1 VTIRIRAA
9 QPDDIE
15 LLKKA
20 LYISVVWDED
30 QPSTFEQVV
39 GHPELAQYWENWGRP
54 GDLGVV
60 AERDGEYL
68 GAAFGRLFTEDRP
81 SYGFVDEQ
89 TPEVGIGIIE
99 AERGKGLGRRM
110 MLQLEGLYREF
121 GSNRLSLSV
130 NFTNP
135 ARHLSESLGYTEV
148 GQDENSAQMVK
159 ALT

>member
-1 VTIRIRAA
+1 MIRTA
-9 QPDDIE
+9 QADDIE
-15 LLKKA
+15 LLKEA

-30 QPSTFEQVV
+30 EPSTLEQVV

-60 AERDGEYL
+60 AERDGKYL
-68 GAAFGRLFTEDRP
+68 GAAFGRLFTADRP

-99 AERGKGLGRRM
+99 GERRKGLGRQM

-135 ARHLSESLGYTEV
+135 ARRLYESLGYTEV

-159 ALT
+159 ALD

>member
-1 VTIRIRAA
+1 MDFTIRTA

-15 LLKKA
+15 LLKEA
-20 LYISVVWDED
+20 LYISVVWDAD
-30 QPSTFEQVV
+30 QPSTLEQVV

-60 AERDGEYL
+60 AERDGQYL
-68 GAAFGRLFTEDRP
+68 GAAFGRFFTEDRP

-99 AERGKGLGRRM
+99 DERGKGLGRQM
-110 MLQLEGLYREF
+110 MVQLEDLYREY
-121 GSNRLSLSV
+121 GSKRLSLSV

-135 ARHLSESLGYTEV
+135 ARHLYESLGYVEV
-148 GQDENSAQMVK
+148 GQDDNSSQMVK
-159 ALT
+159 VLT

>member
-1 VTIRIRAA
+1 MAIIIRNAR
-9 QPDDIE
+9 PDDIE
-15 LLKKA
+15 LLKEA
-20 LYISVVWDED
+20 LYISVVWDDEE
-30 QPSTFEQVV
+30 PSSFEQVV

-60 AERDGEYL
+60 AERDGQYV

-81 SYGFVDEQ
+81 SFGFVDEQ

-99 AERGKGLGRRM
+99 GERGKGLGRQM

-121 GSNRLSLSV
+121 GSRRLSLSV

-135 ARHLSESLGYTEV
+135 ARHLYESLGYAEV

-159 ALT
+159 DLS

>member
-1 VTIRIRAA
+1 MTIRFRTA

-15 LLKKA
+15 LLKEA

-68 GAAFGRLFTEDRP
+68 GAAFGRLFTADRP

-99 AERGKGLGRRM
+99 GERGKGLGRQM
-110 MLQLEGLYREF
+110 MLQLENLYREF

-135 ARHLSESLGYTEV
+135 ARHLYESLGYTEV

-159 ALT
+159 HLS

>member
-1 VTIRIRAA
+1 MDVIIRTA

-15 LLKKA
+15 LLKEA

-30 QPSTFEQVV
+30 EPSTFEQVV

-60 AERDGEYL
+60 AESEGEYL

-89 TPEVGIGIIE
+89 TPEVGIGII
-99 AERGKGLGRRM
+99 AGERGKGLGRQM
-110 MLQLEGLYREF
+110 MLALEGLYREY
-121 GSNRLSLSV
+121 GYSQLSLSV

-135 ARHLSESLGYTEV
+135 ARHLYQSLGYSEV

-159 ALT
+159 ALE

>member
-1 VTIRIRAA
+1 MTIGIRTA

-15 LLKKA
+15 LLKEA
-20 LYISVVWDED
+20 LYISVVWDEH
-30 QPSTFEQVV
+30 QPSTLEQVV

-68 GAAFGRLFTEDRP
+68 GAAFGRLFTQDRP

-110 MLQLEGLYREF
+110 MLQLEDLYREF

-135 ARHLSESLGYTEV
+135 ARHLYESLGYTEV
-148 GQDENSAQMVK
+148 GQDDNSVQMVK
-159 ALT
+159 ALA

>member
-1 VTIRIRAA
+1 VTIEIRAA

-15 LLKKA
+15 LLKEA

-135 ARHLSESLGYTEV
+135 ARHLYESLGYTEV
-148 GQDENSAQMVK
+148 GQVENSAQMVK
-159 ALT
+159 ALV

>member
-135 ARHLSESLGYTEV
+135 ARHHYESLGYTEV

>member
-1 VTIRIRAA
+1 
-9 QPDDIE
+9 
-15 LLKKA
+15 
-20 LYISVVWDED
+20 
-30 QPSTFEQVV
+30 VV

-135 ARHLSESLGYTEV
+135 ARHLYESLGYTEV

>member
-1 VTIRIRAA
+1 MDVTIRTA
-9 QPDDIE
+9 QPDDTE

-30 QPSTFEQVV
+30 QPSTLEQVV
-39 GHPELAQYWENWGRP
+39 GHPELVQYWENWGRR

-60 AERDGEYL
+60 AERDGQYL

-89 TPEVGIGIIE
+89 TPEVGIGII
-99 AERGKGLGRRM
+99 AGERGMGLGRRM
-110 MLQLEGLYREF
+110 MLQLEDLYREF
-121 GSNRLSLSV
+121 GTNRLSLSV

-135 ARHLSESLGYTEV
+135 ARHLYESLGYTEV
-148 GQDENSAQMVK
+148 GRDENSAQMVK
-159 ALT
+159 SLI

>member
-1 VTIRIRAA
+1 MTIEIRAA

-15 LLKKA
+15 LLKEA

-135 ARHLSESLGYTEV
+135 ARHLYESLGYTEV

-159 ALT
+159 ALV

>member
-1 VTIRIRAA
+1 MAIIIRTAE
-9 QPDDIE
+9 PDDIE
-15 LLKKA
+15 LLKEA
-20 LYISVVWDED
+20 LYISVVWDEEE
-30 QPSTFEQVV
+30 PSGFEQVV

-60 AERDGEYL
+60 AERDGQYV

-99 AERGKGLGRRM
+99 DERGKGLGRQM
-110 MLQLEGLYREF
+110 MLQLEELYQEF
-121 GSNRLSLSV
+121 GCRRLSLSV

-135 ARHLSESLGYTEV
+135 ARHLYESLGYTKV

-159 ALT
+159 DLT

>member
-1 VTIRIRAA
+1 MTIEIRAA

-15 LLKKA
+15 LLKEA

-135 ARHLSESLGYTEV
+135 ARHLYESLGYTEV
-148 GQDENSAQMVK
+148 GSDENSTRMVK
-159 ALT
+159 ALI

>member
-1 VTIRIRAA
+1 MDLTIRTA

-15 LLKKA
+15 LLKET

-39 GHPELAQYWENWGRP
+39 GHPELLQYWENWGRL
-54 GDLGVV
+54 GDLGVI
-60 AERDGEYL
+60 AERDGQYL
-68 GAAFGRLFTEDRP
+68 GAAFGRFFTEDRP

-89 TPEVGIGIIE
+89 TPEVGIGIITG
-99 AERGKGLGRRM
+99 ERGKGLGRQM
-110 MLQLEGLYREF
+110 MLQLEDLYREF

-135 ARHLSESLGYTEV
+135 ARHLYESLGYAEV
-148 GQDENSAQMVK
+148 GRDEISAQMVK
-159 ALT
+159 LLS